1 MVQRGYPM
9 VWRPADVQFMDLRE
23 MGGDLWQHVLI
34 RDQAG
39 RRHMLLYRMQKGPED
54 WLINGV
60 QLGKPTDQ
68 LT

>member
-1 MVQRGYPM
+1 
-9 VWRPADVQFMDLRE
+9 MDLRE

-39 RRHMLLYRMQKGPED
+39 RRHMLLYRMQKGSEG

>member
-1 MVQRGYPM
+1 
-9 VWRPADVQFMDLRE
+9 
-23 MGGDLWQHVLI
+23 
-34 RDQAG
+34 
-39 RRHMLLYRMQKGPED
+39 LYRMQKGPEG